1 MHFTDFQNVEFSKK
15 RKIAFFGH
23 ILPFFEKIRKKSKK
37 VALAGPAECLSEQNA
52 ISPIKIGKKLRP
64 VPLPR
69 KLQYSLL
76 GWSWF
81 LDTDMDMNI

>member
-52 ISPIKIGKKLRP
+52 ISPIKIGQKLRP
-64 VPLPR
+64 VLCPR

-76 GWSWF
+76 GWS